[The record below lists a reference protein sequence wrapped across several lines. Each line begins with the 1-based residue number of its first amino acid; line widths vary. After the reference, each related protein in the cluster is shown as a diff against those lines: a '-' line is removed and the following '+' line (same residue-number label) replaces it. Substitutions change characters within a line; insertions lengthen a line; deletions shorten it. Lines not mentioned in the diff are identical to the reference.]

1 MTEIAK
7 RERGNLYDDIISLMK
22 NHERFGLDSLL
33 EYSPSKWL
41 AERNSVVVKFI
52 ETLTHNKK
60 EDQHKREKLF
70 KCADLV
76 C

>member
-1 MTEIAK
+1 MTEITE
-7 RERGNLYDDIISLMK
+7 RERGNLYDNIISLIK

-52 ETLTHNKK
+52 ETLTHNEK
-60 EDQHKREKLF
+60 EDQEKLF

>member
-33 EYSPSKWL
+33 EYSPSKWF
-41 AERNSVVVKFI
+41 AERNPS
-52 ETLTHNKK
+52 L
-60 EDQHKREKLF
+60 
-70 KCADLV
+70 
-76 C
+76 

>member
-7 RERGNLYDDIISLMK
+7 REQGNLYDGILSLMK
-22 NHERFGLDSLL
+22 NYEQFGLDSLI

-41 AERNSVVVKFI
+41 AEWNPVIVKFI
-52 ETLTHNKK
+52 ETLTHNEK

-70 KCADLV
+70 
-76 C
+76 

>member
-41 AERNSVVVKFI
+41 AERNPVIVKFI
-52 ETLTHNKK
+52 ETLTHNEK

-70 KCADLV
+70 
-76 C
+76 